1 MRHAG
6 LLTVAVAGALLA
18 LATPAAAQLPMPGLD
33 LHPDTTVAPEVQ
45 EKRDEIDRAYR
56 NTKGSLPAQQQS
68 GAVDPWANMRSA
80 DEAKPAA
87 KPKAAAKPAAKPATA
102 SAQKKPAAAQ

>member
-6 LLTVAVAGALLA
+6 LLTVTVAGALLA
-18 LATPAAAQLPMPGLD
+18 LAAPAAAQLPMPGLD